1 MNTTIDIKAT
11 LDETNIH
18 CNKIQFQKMLFLF
31 NALEDGWSVEK
42 IKDKDQH
49 KNRYLF
55 TKKHENRKEILHEK
69 YLETF
74 MKGNCNVKKT
84 LT

>member
-1 MNTTIDIKAT
+1 MNTTIDIT
-11 LDETNIH
+11 SFLDETNIQ
-18 CNKIQFQKMLFLF
+18 CDKTKFQKMIFIF
-31 NALEDGWSVEK
+31 NALEDGWTVEK
-42 IKDKDQH
+42 IKDKEPH

-55 TKKHENRKEILHEK
+55 TKKHENKREILHEK

-74 MKGNCNVKKT
+74 MKSTCNLKKS